1 MTNTAFACPAATTH
15 VQLRPTVD
23 MKHLITWLYFKYVVT
38 PDMQKRMRD
47 IGMQDGDYAIKFIP
61 HDQFMA
67 QVEASHSTKH

>member
-1 MTNTAFACPAATTH
+1 MRAVNKTGT
-15 VQLRPTVD
+15 RI
-23 MKHLITWLYFKYVVT
+23 MKRLITWLYFKYVVT